1 MLRGTCPDDGRCW
14 RGMAF
19 CVWGRWYGGGA
30 HYYVRGHLC
39 GCGAD
44 ICSDMIAAYV
54 QQEMD
59 DRMGQSCGWIARG
72 MVLGAF
78 MAFPAVHAAVAQSP
92 DGHAGHIVTMQ
103 KLDWSMAGQLAIEA
117 VRACAAQGY
126 SVTATVVDT
135 TGHQQAVIKGDSVP
149 LQSLSVSY
157 RKAYTA
163 YSYGLAF
170 NLNTTS
176 ELIAAK
182 VTGPANGA
190 LNTIPEVLFVPGG
203 VTLRRVSDN
212 SVLGG
217 IGVSGAPGGE
227 KDEACA
233 QAAVQKYRADFR

>member
-1 MLRGTCPDDGRCW
+1 MRQVHRWAWRC
-14 RGMAF
+14 GLVAAF
-19 CVWGRWYGGGA
+19 ITAAPAA
-30 HYYVRGHLC
+30 HAQGH
-39 GCGAD
+39 
-44 ICSDMIAAYV
+44 V
-54 QQEMD
+54 
-59 DRMGQSCGWIARG
+59 
-72 MVLGAF
+72 VLT
-78 MAFPAVHAAVAQSP
+78 P
-92 DGHAGHIVTMQ
+92 
-103 KLDWSMAGQLAIEA
+103 KLDWQLAAQLAQEA

-135 TGHQQAVIKGDSVP
+135 SGHQQAVIKGDSVP

-163 YSYGLAF
+163 FAYGAAF
-170 NLNTTS
+170 NMNTTS

-203 VTLRRVSDN
+203 VTLRRVADN
-212 SVLGG
+212 AVLGG

-233 QAAVQKYRADFR
+233 QAAVAKYRAEFR

>member
-1 MLRGTCPDDGRCW
+1 MALGGTMMC
-14 RGMAF
+14 A
-19 CVWGRWYGGGA
+19 VA
-30 HYYVRGHLC
+30 Q
-39 GCGAD
+39 
-44 ICSDMIAAYV
+44 AA
-54 QQEMD
+54 
-59 DRMGQSCGWIARG
+59 A
-72 MVLGAF
+72 
-78 MAFPAVHAAVAQSP
+78 AQSP
-92 DGHAGHIVTMQ
+92 DMHVPNGHVGEHIVTMQ
-103 KLDWSMAGQLAIEA
+103 KLDWFLAAQLALEA
-117 VRACAAQGY
+117 VRSCAMQGY

-170 NLNTTS
+170 NMNTTS

-212 SVLGG
+212 TVLGG